1 MNDYDY
7 DDDMLSFIKE
17 LTNRAQDRRVDRYV
31 NEIIISDYYISR
43 KEEDISN
50 LYSTTNV
57 FDVDA
62 KR

>member
-1 MNDYDY
+1 MNDYD
-7 DDDMLSFIKE
+7 DDDMLSFIRE
-17 LTNRAQDRRVDRYV
+17 LTNRAQDRRMDRYV
-31 NEIIISDYYISR
+31 NEIIINDYYIPR
-43 KEEDISN
+43 KEDDISN

>member
-1 MNDYDY
+1 MNDYD
-7 DDDMLSFIKE
+7 DDDMLSLIRE
-17 LTNRAQDRRVDRYV
+17 LTNRAHETRTGRAY
-31 NEIIISDYYISR
+31 NEIIINDYYIPR
-43 KEEDISN
+43 KEDDISN